1 MGGADSA
8 IRVKGLSGS
17 SRVQYQLVQGHRWLV
32 EGGNPARP
40 GRSEFT
46 PLCPAA
52 WLLTS
57 LGPRSQLFAF
67 YISSYTLQ
75 FTL

>member
-17 SRVQYQLVQGHRWLV
+17 SGGQYQPAQGHRWLV
-32 EGGNPARP
+32 EGGKPTQP
-40 GRSEFT
+40 GPSEFT
-46 PLCPAA
+46 PLCSAA

-67 YISSYTLQ
+67 YISSYTL
-75 FTL
+75 